1 MFGKYKQSITN
12 VLVSSYANKKLF
24 KESFHGLMK
33 GLRENKIAREFLVL
47 YGEVENK
54 RFDDKELAEEYLNEV
69 IKTLKSKKKNLR
81 TPILKEQ
88 VPQIIKEVVN
98 ATNVCVIGSK
108 SEGAG
113 AGKWISV
120 DGDDQR
126 AKVKG
131 VKVGTSVTI
140 DGDKTKVSKIWTDD
154 KKRPAAFQFENG
166 KVVGFDLCFTVS
178 AQDAFINKTANYKG
192 INYTFEDLKSGAA
205 TAIIGDKGEAIK
217 QLQTLVGAKPDGYF
231 GPLTLAKV
239 KEYQES
245 KGAPVT
251 GIVDSKTFGV
261 GTQNQE
267 IEQEIGKICI
277 QGGKGS
283 GNFEFGVKKDKDREK
298 LKAVKVGDA
307 VTLANDDTKKAYVS
321 KIWTDSKGR
330 PGAFKFK
337 QTNAATVVASAV
349 AGETLCFAKST
360 DIQLENYNKIYSQ
373 LDSLIF
379 NDSVRSIEK
388 NLRNKRSLIEHLTRE
403 EKVSKMNGLVTNSI
417 FSSLAT
423 KKFNEKY
430 SSLNE
435 DDKTT
440 LKKLLSL
447 DKNQLETQIVDLK
460 ESALDKLKT
469 LKETSEDNTMKNK
482 IQEVCESIS
491 NSDINAASILKIE
504 NLNKSLIK

>member
-1 MFGKYKQSITN
+1 MAPLK
-12 VLVSSYANKKLF
+12 
-24 KESFHGLMK
+24 
-33 GLRENKIAREFLVL
+33 ENKISREFLVL

-81 TPILKEQ
+81 IP
-88 VPQIIKEVVN
+88 IIKEQDEVISN
-98 ATNVCVIGSK
+98 LTTVCVNGSESTGK
-108 SEGAG
+108 AAG
-113 AGKWISV
+113 VWLSV

-126 AKVKG
+126 DKLKG
-131 VKVGTSVTI
+131 VKVGTTVKR
-140 DGDKTKVSKIWTDD
+140 DGDTTTVSKVWLDD
-154 KKRPAAFQFENG
+154 KKRPGAFQFEDG
-166 KVVGFDLCFTVS
+166 KVVGNKLCFSIS
-178 AQDAFINKTANYKG
+178 AEDAFINKTSSYKS

-205 TAIIGDKGEAIK
+205 TAIIGDKGETIK

-267 IEQEIGKICI
+267 IEQEVGKICI

-298 LKAVKVGDA
+298 LKAVKLGDA

-360 DIQLENYNKIYSQ
+360 DIQFESYNKIYSQ

-430 SSLNE
+430 SSLSE
-435 DDKTT
+435 GDKTT

-447 DKNQLETQIVDLK
+447 DKNQLETQIIDLK

>member
-12 VLVSSYANKKLF
+12 VLVSSYTNKKLF

-98 ATNVCVIGSK
+98 ATSVCVTGSK

-192 INYTFEDLKSGAA
+192 IDYTFEDLKTGKA
-205 TAIIGDKGEAIK
+205 TAKIGDKGKAIK
-217 QLQTLVGAKPDGYF
+217 ELQRLVGAKADGYF

-239 KEYQES
+239 EEYQKS
-245 KGAPVT
+245 KGAPVS
-251 GIVDSKTFGV
+251 GIVDSNMFADNIGDSADNPITYGEDGAPAGEKGKYYKNTKTDTTFYFNGKTF
-261 GTQNQE
+261 
-267 IEQEIGKICI
+267 IDAY
-277 QGGKGS
+277 GG
-283 GNFEFGVKKDKDREK
+283 D
-298 LKAVKVGDA
+298 
-307 VTLANDDTKKAYVS
+307 LA
-321 KIWTDSKGR
+321 
-330 PGAFKFK
+330 
-337 QTNAATVVASAV
+337 
-349 AGETLCFAKST
+349 
-360 DIQLENYNKIYSQ
+360 LENYNKIYSQ

-388 NLRNKRSLIEHLTRE
+388 NLRNKRNLIEHLTRE

-460 ESALDKLKT
+460 ESTLDKLKT

-491 NSDINAASILKIE
+491 NSDINASSILKIE